1 MENEIVGQT
10 GAAFEKGESR
20 ATIFKFIKLSGLAAI
35 LTGLLSL
42 GLGVFDAARIVLEVA
57 PTALIEGG
65 YFLSTFLTLVALT
78 GIYLYQKKKAGI
90 LNLIGYGIAMIAN
103 LLMLVGEPFLGEE
116 IVLTAGGS
124 LYAFG
129 MIILAIGTFKPGRFP
144 RWIPALWII
153 TPLIGLPGWFMG
165 DTVLAALLLF
175 LGTTAFGAAFMGAG
189 VVMWKQ

>member
-1 MENEIVGQT
+1 MENKIVGQT
-10 GAAFEKGESR
+10 GAAFEKGESS
-20 ATIFKFIKLSGLAAI
+20 AYIFKFIKWSGVAAI
-35 LTGLLSL
+35 FTGLLSL
-42 GLGVFDAARIVLEVA
+42 VLGVFDASRIVLEVT

-65 YFLSTFLTLVALT
+65 YFLSTFLTLFALT
-78 GIYLYQKKKAGI
+78 GIYLYQKKNAGI

-124 LYAFG
+124 LYALG
-129 MIILAIGTFKPGRFP
+129 MMILAIGTYKPGRFP

-165 DTVLAALLLF
+165 DTVLAALLLL
-175 LGTTAFGAAFMGAG
+175 LGTTAFGAAFIGAG
-189 VVMWKQ
+189 IVMWKQ